1 MSNRENM
8 YHNSKREDFRE
19 KLDFLL
25 HPSRHIEIPNQLYG
39 RSRSLNDM
47 RDSFETANVHPKA
60 YPVDAGVA
68 TSCGALPPGGT
79 PVFRCWDM

>member
-1 MSNRENM
+1 MANEAR
-8 YHNSKREDFRE
+8 
-19 KLDFLL
+19 KLRFAYLDIFGKPFEIGRLL
-25 HPSRHIEIPNQLYG
+25 TI
-39 RSRSLNDM
+39 
-47 RDSFETANVHPKA
+47 KA

>member
-47 RDSFETANVHPKA
+47 RDSFETANVHPFIW
-60 YPVDAGVA
+60 GVRGIGK
-68 TSCGALPPGGT
+68 TSLAHT
-79 PVFRCWDM
+79 A